1 MLDLVFRIASERVD
15 STDSFVANIW
25 IIRNFTLFLV
35 FNYVGLNFCPD
46 ICLEIALGAEEF

>member
-1 MLDLVFRIASERVD
+1 MLDLIYRIASERVD

-46 ICLEIALGAEEF
+46 ISLEIALGAEEF